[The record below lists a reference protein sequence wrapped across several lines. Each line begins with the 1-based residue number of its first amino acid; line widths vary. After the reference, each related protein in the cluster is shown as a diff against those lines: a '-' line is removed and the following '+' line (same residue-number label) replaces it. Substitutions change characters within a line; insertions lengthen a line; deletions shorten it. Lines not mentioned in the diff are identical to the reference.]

1 MDFRGCL
8 AEATPAR
15 ILWPRHIVS
24 VSKRPDGR
32 CHYEERAGPPPPNHA
47 EKQDPNVMRVYF
59 ARAAETANEIRCAYG
74 KMDGTADLWRS
85 TSTTILISV
94 SSSRARKG
102 C

>member
-32 CHYEERAGPPPPNHA
+32 CEYEETCEAPPN
-47 EKQDPNVMRVYF
+47 QDRSKSENVMAIFLCGHRRPEVNF
-59 ARAAETANEIRCAYG
+59 SLHLE
-74 KMDGTADLWRS
+74 
-85 TSTTILISV
+85 V
-94 SSSRARKG
+94 SKWTPKLG
-102 C
+102 V